1 MHTFKIKQIYEQA
14 DSSDGIRVLVD
25 RIWPR
30 GMSKENAHLT
40 AWMKDI
46 APSAELRKWFNHI
59 PAKFP
64 EFRRRYEAELTSAA
78 LQDDIRQLISWVRES
93 DVTLLYAAKD
103 EQCNQALV
111 LQRFLTNRS
120 RMTH

>member
-1 MHTFKIKQIYEQA
+1 MHTFKIKRIYEQA
-14 DSSDGIRVLVD
+14 GSSDGIRVLVD

-64 EFRRRYEAELTSAA
+64 EFQRRYEAELTSAA

-103 EQCNQALV
+103 EQYNQALV
-111 LQRFLTNRS
+111 LQRFLTDRS
-120 RMTH
+120 RMMN

>member
-1 MHTFKIKQIYEQA
+1 MHTFKIKRIYEQA
-14 DSSDGIRVLVD
+14 DSRDGIRVLVD

-46 APSAELRKWFNHI
+46 APSTELRKWFNHI

-64 EFRRRYEAELTSAA
+64 EFQRRYEAELTRAA
-78 LQDDIRQLISWVRES
+78 MQDDIRQLISWAEES

-103 EQCNQALV
+103 EQYNQAIV
-111 LQRFLTNRS
+111 LQRFLTKTCRG
-120 RMTH
+120 

>member
-1 MHTFKIKQIYEQA
+1 MHQFKIKRIYEQA
-14 DSSDGIRVLVD
+14 DRSDGIRVLVD

-64 EFRRRYEAELTSAA
+64 EFQRRYEAELTSVA
-78 LQDDIRQLISWVRES
+78 LQDDIRQLISWVQES

-103 EQCNQALV
+103 EQYNQAVV
-111 LQRFLTNRS
+111 LQRFLTD
-120 RMTH
+120 RMRMMN

>member
-1 MHTFKIKQIYEQA
+1 MHTFKTKRIYEQA
-14 DSSDGIRVLVD
+14 DRSDGIRVLVD

-30 GMSKENAHLT
+30 GVSKEHAHLT

-59 PAKFP
+59 PSKFP
-64 EFRRRYEAELTSAA
+64 EFQRRYEAELTSAA
-78 LQDDIRQLISWVRES
+78 LQDDIWQLISWVQES

-103 EQCNQALV
+103 EQHNQAVV
-111 LQRFLTNRS
+111 LQRFLTD
-120 RMTH
+120 RMPMMN

>member
-1 MHTFKIKQIYEQA
+1 MHTFKIKRIYEQA

-30 GMSKENAHLT
+30 GISKENAHLT

-64 EFRRRYEAELTSAA
+64 EFQRRYEAELTSTA
-78 LQDDIRQLISWVRES
+78 LQDDIRQLIFWARES

-103 EQCNQALV
+103 EQYNQAVV
-111 LQRFLTNRS
+111 LQRFLTE
-120 RMTH
+120 RMPMMN

>member
-1 MHTFKIKQIYEQA
+1 MYTFKIKRIYEQA

-64 EFRRRYEAELTSAA
+64 EFQRRYEAELTSAA

-103 EQCNQALV
+103 EQYNQAVV
-111 LQRFLTNRS
+111 LRRFLSNRS
-120 RMTH
+120 RMMN

>member
-1 MHTFKIKQIYEQA
+1 MHTFKIKRIYEQA

-64 EFRRRYEAELTSAA
+64 EFQRRYEAELTSGA
-78 LQDDIRQLISWVRES
+78 LQDDIRQLISWVQES

-103 EQCNQALV
+103 EQYNQAVV
-111 LQRFLTNRS
+111 LQRFLTD
-120 RMTH
+120 RMRRIN

>member
-1 MHTFKIKQIYEQA
+1 MYTFKIKRIYEQA

-40 AWMKDI
+40 AWMKDL

-64 EFRRRYEAELTSAA
+64 EFQRRYEAELTCAA

-103 EQCNQALV
+103 EQYNQAVV

-120 RMTH
+120 RMMN

>member
-1 MHTFKIKQIYEQA
+1 MHTFKIKRIYEQA

-64 EFRRRYEAELTSAA
+64 EFQRRYEAELTSAA
-78 LQDDIRQLISWVRES
+78 LRDDIRQLISWVRES
-93 DVTLLYAAKD
+93 DVTLLYASKD
-103 EQCNQALV
+103 EQYNQAVV
-111 LQRFLTNRS
+111 LQRFLTD
-120 RMTH
+120 RMGMMN